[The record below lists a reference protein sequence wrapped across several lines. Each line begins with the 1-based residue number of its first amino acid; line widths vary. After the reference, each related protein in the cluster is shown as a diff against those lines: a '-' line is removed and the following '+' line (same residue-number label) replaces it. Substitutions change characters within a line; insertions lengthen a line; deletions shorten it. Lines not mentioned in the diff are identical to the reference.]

1 MMTTQEIMT
10 ELAAFGNEQ
19 TKKVLKKH
27 GAKEPFFGVKVADLK
42 QIVKKIKKNHQLSLE
57 LFDTGNSD
65 AMYLAGLIA
74 DEKQITEENLREW
87 AEKAYWYYLSEFTVA
102 WVSAESNYGWKLAME
117 WIESDKENI
126 ASCGWATLSS
136 LVTIKKDEDLN
147 THRLSQLLDRVGENI
162 HSAQNRVRYTMNGF
176 VIAVGSMV
184 TELTEK
190 AKEIAAK
197 IGKINVEM
205 DGTACKVPLAAEYIQ
220 KAEKMGRVGKK
231 KKVARC

>member
-1 MMTTQEIMT
+1 MTIKEIMA
-10 ELAAFGNEQ
+10 ELKAKGSEQ

-27 GAKEPFFGVKVADLK
+27 GAKEPFFGVKIADLK
-42 QIVKKIKKNHQLSLE
+42 QIVKKVKKNHQLSSE

-74 DEKQITEENLREW
+74 DEQQITEENLRDW
-87 AEKAYWYYLSEFTVA
+87 AQKAYWYYLSEYTVA
-102 WVSAESNYGWKLAME
+102 WVAAESNHGWKLAME

-147 THRLSQLLDRVGENI
+147 THRLSQLLDRVGESI
-162 HSAQNRVRYTMNGF
+162 HFSQNRVRYAMNGF
-176 VIAVGSMV
+176 VIAVGSMIA
-184 TELTEK
+184 ELTEK

-197 IGKINVEM
+197 IGKVNVEM
-205 DGTACKVPLAAEYIQ
+205 GGTACKVPLAAEYIQ
-220 KAEKMGRVGKK
+220 KVEKMDRIGKK